1 MIAIN
6 LEKKNF
12 GVKHGLEVDN
22 GKKKKTLQILIN
34 SHPKFEIFYL
44 FLLEEGEVIQEKKNR
59 KMFFILLFNSFRC
72 LTLFL
77 WIYFA

>member
-1 MIAIN
+1 M
-6 LEKKNF
+6 
-12 GVKHGLEVDN
+12 
-22 GKKKKTLQILIN
+22 N
-34 SHPKFEIFYL
+34 SQPKFKIFYL
-44 FLLEEGEVIQEKKNR
+44 FLLEEGEVIVEKKID